1 MGFSR
6 RSVKITAVALAGAL
20 TVAGC
25 TEREQRVAGGGLLGA
40 GAGALIG
47 GALGGSRGAVAG
59 ALIGGAA
66 GLIIADAIERERARE
81 AALASVRTGQ
91 SVTRSF
97 RNSSGQAVVVRTRVV
112 RTYVDNGQRVR
123 VVERSMSRNGQAAGT
138 ETLEGREIKLANG
151 QTQWTGI
158 E

>member
-1 MGFSR
+1 MVIANNIKLV
-6 RSVKITAVALAGAL
+6 SVALVGSLALAGC
-20 TVAGC
+20 TQGQQNVA
-25 TEREQRVAGGGLLGA
+25 AGGLLGA

-47 GALGGSRGAVAG
+47 GAVGGNRGALVG

-66 GLIIADAIERERARE
+66 GLVIADAIEQERARE
-81 AALASVRTGQ
+81 SAIAAARSGSANV
-91 SVTRSF
+91 RSF
-97 RNSSGQAVVVRTRVV
+97 RNSQGQAVVIRTRVV

-123 VVERSMSRNGQAAGT
+123 VVERAVSRNGQAAGT
-138 ETLEGREIKLANG
+138 ETLQGREVKLANG

>member
-1 MGFSR
+1 MSAGSR
-6 RSVKITAVALAGAL
+6 GLKMSGVALASAL
-20 TVAGC
+20 VLAGC
-25 TEREQRVAGGGLLGA
+25 TGRDARVAQGGLLGA

-47 GALGGSRGAVAG
+47 GAIGGQRGAIAG
-59 ALIGGAA
+59 ALIGGMA
-66 GLIIADAIERERARE
+66 GLVIADAIERERARE
-81 AALASVRTGQ
+81 AALATVSSGRAT
-91 SVTRSF
+91 SRSF

-112 RTYVDNGQRVR
+112 RSYVDNGQRVR
-123 VVERSMSRNGQAAGT
+123 VVERSMTRNGQAAGT

>member
-1 MGFSR
+1 MMKTKTMK
-6 RSVKITAVALAGAL
+6 VTAAVVAGAL
-20 TVAGC
+20 VLGGC
-25 TEREQRVAGGGLLGA
+25 TASEQRVASGGLLGA

-47 GALGGSRGAVAG
+47 GAVGGSRGALVG

-81 AALASVRTGQ
+81 AAIAAVRSGQ
-91 SVTRSF
+91 GNVRSF

-123 VVERSMSRNGQAAGT
+123 VVERSMSRNGQNAGS
-138 ETLEGREIKLANG
+138 ETIEGREVKLANG

>member
-1 MGFSR
+1 MS
-6 RSVKITAVALAGAL
+6 AVALASAL
-20 TVAGC
+20 VLAGC
-25 TEREQRVAGGGLLGA
+25 TGRDARVAQGGLLGA

-47 GALGGSRGAVAG
+47 GAVGGQRGAIAG

-81 AALASVRTGQ
+81 VALAAVRSGG
-91 SVTRSF
+91 SSSRSF
-97 RNSSGQAVVVRTRVV
+97 RNSSGQAVVVRARTV
-112 RTYVDNGQRVR
+112 RSYVDNGQRVR
-123 VVERSMSRNGQAAGT
+123 VVERTTIRNGQAAGT

>member
-1 MGFSR
+1 MLMS
-6 RSVKITAVALAGAL
+6 SNKIKVTAVVMAGAL
-20 TVAGC
+20 VFGGC
-25 TEREQRVAGGGLLGA
+25 TASNQRVASGGLLGA

-47 GALGGSRGAVAG
+47 GALGGSRGALAG

-66 GLIIADAIERERARE
+66 GLIIADAIEQQRARE
-81 AALASVRTGQ
+81 AALATVRSGQ
-91 SVTRSF
+91 GTVRSF

-112 RTYVDNGQRVR
+112 RSYVDSGQRVR
-123 VVERSMSRNGQAAGT
+123 VVERSMTRNGQAAGT
-138 ETLEGREIKLANG
+138 ETLEGREVRLANG